1 MWNTIRNR
9 SAKMKLED
17 LRKEDQ
23 QEFLAA
29 FAADPTI
36 IKMEQACANYQ
47 RQGKWVQALQMRKK
61 IEQVKVKTFDKF
73 MDKLDKAAERV
84 NLCDTEMTQE
94 QRDKLN
100 TLCVTLFMACDVI
113 DSAVVDMKEILQDVD
128 CGLEFL
134 MFDDIKRVI
143 ESARSKIRF
152 MNNASDVAQNVVWGD
167 TSDDMYNIIQNK
179 ARSVI
184 RKREEAGEHW
194 GDRFEAMKAR

>member
-1 MWNTIRNR
+1 
-9 SAKMKLED
+9 MKLED

-36 IKMEQACANYQ
+36 VKMKEKCAAFE
-47 RQGKWVQALQMRKK
+47 RRGMWIQALEMRKR
-61 IEQVKVKTFDKF
+61 IEKTKVKTFDKF
-73 MDKLDKAAERV
+73 MEKLDKAAERV
-84 NLCDTEMTQE
+84 NLYDTKMTQE

-113 DSAVVDMKEILQDVD
+113 DSAVVDMKEILQEVD

-167 TSDDMYNIIQNK
+167 TSDDMYAIIQNK

-184 RKREEAGEHW
+184 RKREDAGEHW
-194 GDRFEAMKAR
+194 GEKFEAMKAR